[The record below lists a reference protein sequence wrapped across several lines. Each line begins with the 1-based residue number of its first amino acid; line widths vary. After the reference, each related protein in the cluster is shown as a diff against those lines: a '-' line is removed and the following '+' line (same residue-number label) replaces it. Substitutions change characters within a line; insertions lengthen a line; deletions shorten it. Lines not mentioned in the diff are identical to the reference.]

1 MPLLSGISSGYQR
14 LSKYITKAARK
25 RLPLSPK
32 RAGKGFYKGNNCA
45 STGRINSLGACVV
58 YLALSLSPS
67 LAGFLIDQRMTLIPD
82 RCRPLPLTQ
91 AGSGSMRGSG

>member
-45 STGRINSLGACVV
+45 STGRINSLGACACVV
-58 YLALSLSPS
+58 EGAITLSLS
-67 LAGFLIDQRMTLIPD
+67 LRV
-82 RCRPLPLTQ
+82 
-91 AGSGSMRGSG
+91 